1 MGHRDDTQMMG
12 SEIHFPTT
20 SWTLVR
26 SSANLKA
33 LDSLITIYWKPLYFF
48 VRQQGHSNETA
59 KDIVQEFLKTL
70 MERDA
75 IKRAD
80 PARGRFRTF
89 LLASLSNF
97 LKDWAK
103 AESRLKRGGDQTIF
117 SLDFASGESEF
128 VREVARGESPETL
141 LNRAWA
147 YSLWRHA
154 RDELKGDPA
163 HLEAFRMYLADADYA
178 AICRKTGLT
187 EAAAKT
193 AVHRLKGQLRDIV
206 TGHLRATVAN
216 EEDLEVELAEFL
228 ALLR

>member
-33 LDSLITIYWKPLYFF
+33 LDSLITVYWKPLYFF

-154 RDELKGDPA
+154 LDELKGDPA
-163 HLEAFRMYLADADYA
+163 HLDAFRMYLADSDYA

-206 TGHLRATVAN
+206 TGHLRETVAN

>member
-128 VREVARGESPETL
+128 VRGCVA
-141 LNRAWA
+141 
-147 YSLWRHA
+147 
-154 RDELKGDPA
+154 
-163 HLEAFRMYLADADYA
+163 
-178 AICRKTGLT
+178 
-187 EAAAKT
+187 
-193 AVHRLKGQLRDIV
+193 
-206 TGHLRATVAN
+206 
-216 EEDLEVELAEFL
+216 
-228 ALLR
+228 